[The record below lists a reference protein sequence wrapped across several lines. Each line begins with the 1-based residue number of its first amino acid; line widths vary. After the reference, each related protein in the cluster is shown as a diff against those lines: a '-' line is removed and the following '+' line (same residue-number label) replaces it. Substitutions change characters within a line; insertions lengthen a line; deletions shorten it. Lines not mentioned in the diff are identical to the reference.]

1 MKCARGRR
9 VAAGVEKVGEMSELG
24 SAFSTLGICLRF
36 PSCCLR
42 RAFVFIYNTNKS
54 TLTGSPH
61 FQSHEQSSSTQS
73 SSQTAQGAGQ
83 LQPQVGS
90 TANYHRQ
97 VTLPQACRPQLQTGI
112 RVDTSPDGLFSTA
125 LPTKQNVP
133 STESSRY
140 ALGFQEAMHV

>member
-9 VAAGVEKVGEMSELG
+9 VAVGVEKVGEMSELG

-36 PSCCLR
+36 PSCLR
-42 RAFVFIYNTNKS
+42 RAFVFIYNTNKP
-54 TLTGSPH
+54 TLTESPH
-61 FQSHEQSSSTQS
+61 FQPHEQSSCTQA

-83 LQPQVGS
+83 RQPRAGS
-90 TANYHRQ
+90 TASYHRQ
-97 VTLPQACRPQLQTGI
+97 VTLPQVCRPQLQTGI